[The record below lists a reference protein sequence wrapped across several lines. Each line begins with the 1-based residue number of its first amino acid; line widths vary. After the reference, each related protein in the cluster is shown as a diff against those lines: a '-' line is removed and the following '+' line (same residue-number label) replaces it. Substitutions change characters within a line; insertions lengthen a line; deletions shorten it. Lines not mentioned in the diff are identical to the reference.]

1 VKSWKQIFLPFY
13 GIKCSFESAF
23 YQPLKASFFVDCS
36 SGKTPPHRVDRKKA
50 YFEIE
55 CFLTLSNWVGF
66 SLRDGVWTF
75 YEYTSDESIEKVKAF
90 LETKRWN
97 ELTDMYKLGIHDYH
111 SEKYLDSY
119 DYPEEWI
126 EESEIIDN
134 WIFENEI
141 SIYRFLKELVLEN
154 EACFLL

>member
-1 VKSWKQIFLPFY
+1 MNEIVKI
-13 GIKCSFESAF
+13 IEM
-23 YQPLKASFFVDCS
+23 LKTAPDDELCNLELELFGLIYD
-36 SGKTPPHRVDRKKA
+36 KKKA

-75 YEYTSDESIEKVKAF
+75 YEYTNDESVEKVKAY
-90 LETKRWN
+90 LESENWD
-97 ELTDMYKLGIHDYH
+97 ELSEIYKLGIHDYH
-111 SEKYLDSY
+111 NEKYLE
-119 DYPEEWI
+119 DYNYPNEWI

-141 SIYRFLKELVLEN
+141 NIYRFLKELVLEN
-154 EACFLL
+154 EDIFLM